1 MTKQTVD
8 GRVSRE
14 WASRPSDERFLSL
27 QNLYSHVLNRAN
39 NSKVANVS
47 TNALR
52 AYGTAEGELILS
64 TELGP
69 KFFTNWSF
77 GQVAGVAGAPAGYL
91 KKLSAPLAA
100 ACLQEGLDKA
110 DRDESM
116 ILVNGDSKLRSVT
129 STQYGRIWDHEVV
142 KSVMDVT
149 EGGSWK
155 IPAASYATTDP
166 LRATTLYASDRDV
179 FLFLVDE
186 AHPIEIPGM
195 QPMFRGFYAW
205 NSEVGSQVFG
215 LACFLYESVCDNRN
229 IWGVSHRMELRI
241 RHSAGAPERFI
252 QEGRKTLLEYSNE
265 SSQPLV
271 DRIVRA
277 QRVQLGQD
285 EDEVREFL
293 RKSGLTL
300 TQADLS
306 LSAVKQDG
314 KDILNAWEVTR
325 GITAAA
331 REIPNT
337 DNRIGVERIAGK
349 ILDKVAA

>member
-1 MTKQTVD
+1 MSQAVD
-8 GRVSRE
+8 SRVSRE
-14 WASRPSDERFLSL
+14 WAKRPNDERFLSL
-27 QNLYSHVLNRAN
+27 VELHDHCKNRADN
-39 NSKVANVS
+39 ARIANVETS
-47 TNALR
+47 ALK
-52 AYGTAEGELILS
+52 AYGTEEGELLLN

-77 GQVAGVAGAPAGYL
+77 GQVSGVAGGPAGYL

-100 ACLQEGLDKA
+100 ACINEGLVKA
-110 DRDESM
+110 DRSESM
-116 ILVNGDSKLRSVT
+116 IMANGGDKLRCIT

-142 KSVMDVT
+142 KSVMQVT

-186 AHPIEIPGM
+186 AHPIEVPGM

-205 NSEVGSQVFG
+205 NSEVGAQVFG
-215 LACFLYESVCDNRN
+215 LAAFLYERVCDNRN

-241 RHSAGAPERFI
+241 RHSSGAPERFL

-265 SSQPLV
+265 SSAPIV
-271 DRIVRA
+271 ERITRA
-277 QRVQLGQD
+277 QNIKLGKD
-285 EDEVREFL
+285 EDEVRAFL
-293 RKSGLTL
+293 RKNGMTL
-300 TQADLS
+300 SQADLS
-306 LSAVKQDG
+306 LNQVKQDG

-331 REIPNT
+331 RAIPHT
-337 DNRIGVERIAGK
+337 DTRIGVERIAGK
-349 ILDKVAA
+349 ILDAVV